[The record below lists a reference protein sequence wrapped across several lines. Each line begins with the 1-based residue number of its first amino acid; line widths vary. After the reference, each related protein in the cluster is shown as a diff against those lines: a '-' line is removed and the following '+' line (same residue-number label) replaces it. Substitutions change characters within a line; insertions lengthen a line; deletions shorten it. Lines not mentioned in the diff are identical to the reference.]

1 MKNIRKGVF
10 NLENFGFFF
19 GNGVRE
25 KNKLAFIKLQAKWSL
40 LEKKIINVQS
50 GT

>member
-1 MKNIRKGVF
+1 MKNIGKGVF

-19 GNGVRE
+19 GNGVRK
-25 KNKLAFIKLQAKWSL
+25 KNKLVFIKLQAKWSL
-40 LEKKIINVQS
+40 SEKKIINVQS